1 MNVNRFF
8 SSSSLE
14 NWKIQNLNYSWYWV
28 LAVFFGWCALDQLY
42 VGSPK
47 TFLIKNIFNVIAF
60 GYPWFYEAMMATSA
74 QEQIKLFGTPI
85 PVFGGS
91 SSVPI
96 SVAAGRFAT
105 EDSEQNSR
113 SEKHSRFL
121 QYGLVLGLLGLIG
134 GDSFL
139 MGNYL
144 SGFTRIFCLITIIL
158 APISIFWWLYKL
170 AMFFFQ
176 TERVLEQD
184 WDFFGYPEPNDG
196 VPCPGILQQVTL
208 WFLTTLVA
216 VLDSIPILNKFTF
229 ILKPLLLAL
238 QKAYGFAVDVFGF
251 VIKETTAAVTV
262 GSQIGSQYTQTPG
275 DLSKP
280 KSDITGA
287 EQKIKSD
294 SASASAPSSA
304 TGTSKSVAPV
314 PSTASDTPEAIAMT
328 GGGLLLASDMG
339 SKALPL
345 LLATTVG
352 FIVVSSIVLSWRR
365 TYQNAKS
372 ESESQSE
379 SQSQSD
385 DPNERGSESN
395 DVPPHP
401 RGLGRPDEVA

>member
-1 MNVNRFF
+1 
-8 SSSSLE
+8 
-14 NWKIQNLNYSWYWV
+14 
-28 LAVFFGWCALDQLY
+28 
-42 VGSPK
+42 
-47 TFLIKNIFNVIAF
+47 
-60 GYPWFYEAMMATSA
+60 MMATSA

-184 WDFFGYPEPNDG
+184 WDFFGYPEPDDG

-251 VIKETTAAVTV
+251 VIKETKIAVTV
-262 GSQIGSQYTQTPG
+262 GSQIGSQYTRTPG

-287 EQKIKSD
+287 EQKIKLD
-294 SASASAPSSA
+294 SATA
-304 TGTSKSVAPV
+304 TGVPVA
-314 PSTASDTPEAIAMT
+314 TASGTPEAIAMT

-372 ESESQSE
+372 ESESESE
-379 SQSQSD
+379 SE